1 MKLNREVKGFTLLE
15 LLVVLAIV
23 AIISAVGYPNFLS
36 WSKDREVRQATE
48 KLSSSITTINTY
60 TQRGTYPFTQ
70 LLIEPGTSG
79 VVFTIKGKD
88 KQSLS
93 NLINAGTAITCD
105 TADATFWSNNQIK
118 SYDLADVYV
127 HFDNGSAIC
136 FSKNADNY
144 LETGDILGQDAVL
157 DDSNVEVDNYIII
170 CGSDSDCDTD
180 PQRPAYMVVWSQFGN
195 VSRFKYSGDD
205 WVRQ

>member
-1 MKLNREVKGFTLLE
+1 MKLNQEIKGFTLLE

-48 KLSSSITTINTY
+48 KLASSITTINTY

-70 LLIEPGTSG
+70 LLITPGDTG
-79 VVFTIKGKD
+79 VIFTTKGKN

-93 NLINAGTAITCD
+93 DLVNSSTAITCD
-105 TADATFWSNNQIK
+105 TLDPDFWSNDEIATNNI
-118 SYDLADVYV
+118 DDVYV
-127 HFDNGSAIC
+127 HFDDVSAIC

-144 LETGDILGQDAVL
+144 LETGSIDGQTEIVDDAET
-157 DDSNVEVDNYIII
+157 NIDNYIIV
-170 CGSDSDCDTD
+170 CGSNNECDTD

-195 VSRFKYSGDD
+195 VSRFKYSGNA

>member
-1 MKLNREVKGFTLLE
+1 MKLNQEIKGFTLLE

-23 AIISAVGYPNFLS
+23 ATISAVGYPNFLS
-36 WSKDREVRQATE
+36 WSKDREVRQASE
-48 KLSSSITTINTY
+48 KLSNLISLINTQ

-70 LLIEPGTSG
+70 LLITPGDTG
-79 VVFTIKGKD
+79 VIFTTKGKN

-93 NLINAGTAITCD
+93 DLVNSSTAITCD
-105 TADATFWSNNQIK
+105 TLDPDFWSNDEIATNNI
-118 SYDLADVYV
+118 DDVYV
-127 HFDNGSAIC
+127 HFDDVSAIC

-144 LETGDILGQDAVL
+144 LETGSIDGQTEIVDDAET
-157 DDSNVEVDNYIII
+157 NIDNYIIV
-170 CGSDSDCDTD
+170 CDTD

-195 VSRFKYSGDD
+195 VSRFKYSGNA